1 MSRKSRSRRRAGRSR
16 IPRVAPDQ
24 KSTPKSSLPSPWR
37 DQLAGP
43 KAASDGYT
51 NAAAFLG
58 EDSPLISAGTFHRS
72 GLTAQTELLTVTY
85 RENWIA
91 KRIIDMPCEDMT
103 RAWYKLST
111 SLPEAAL
118 RDLHRLEARH
128 SVKQEIANAIRW
140 ARLYG
145 GSIALIVLRGEKNLL
160 DQPIDY
166 DLLLPNCFQ
175 GLLVLDRAQGIE
187 PSQELVTDLDDPD
200 FGLPMYYTVELETGG
215 YSESNIQNSESTA
228 AAGEISRLRCAP
240 LEMTCGARDDTGA
253 GAMVWNGTDSSTVKP
268 LEYASDSA
276 SYNAPV
282 YQQVKIHHSRVLRF
296 VGRELP
302 YMETVAENY
311 WGASELEHIWD
322 ELQKRSATS
331 ANIAQLIFQANITT
345 LKMGDLGE
353 HLAYGSDNLQSK
365 VMETLSN
372 ENRLRTSY
380 GIQLMSAEDSLET
393 HSYSFSGLS
402 DVYEAFMMDMA
413 GAAEIPAT
421 KLFGRSPQGMNSTGE
436 ADLRNYYDM
445 IAQMQ
450 ERCLRPALEKL
461 VPIMAI
467 SCWAYVPRDLEI
479 VFQPIMTTS
488 PAEKA
493 ELVQKLTS
501 DVIEAFKCGLI
512 TQEEALAELQARGE
526 GLGVYNKIRVE
537 SGEILSE

>member
-1 MSRKSRSRRRAGRSR
+1 MSRKKRRYRKQAQPVQRTEKKHNG
-16 IPRVAPDQ
+16 PTKPEAVAAIL
-24 KSTPKSSLPSPWR
+24 SAL
-37 DQLAGP
+37 
-43 KAASDGYT
+43 DGYS

-58 EDSPLISAGTFHRS
+58 EDSVLLSSGTFRRS
-72 GLTAQTELLTVTY
+72 GLTSQTELLTVTY

-145 GSIALIVLRGEKNLL
+145 GSIALIVLRGEENRL

-175 GLLVLDRAQGIE
+175 GLLVMDRAQGIE

-200 FGLPMYYTVELETGG
+200 FGLPMYYTVELESRVESGEFFQ
-215 YSESNIQNSESTA
+215 SEECRVKSGDND
-228 AAGEISRLRCAP
+228 RL
-240 LEMTCGARDDTGA
+240 
-253 GAMVWNGTDSSTVKP
+253 VWNGTDSSTVKP
-268 LEYASDSA
+268 LEYARDSA